1 MSTPTGHSSR
11 APSDLQR
18 FIDAQDAGGTYL
30 TALDELRRGRK
41 QSHWM
46 WFVFPQLLGLGT
58 SERARRYAI
67 ASLGEA
73 RAYLAHPVLGQRLRK
88 ATSILLDGPPRDA
101 QAVFGKVDAVKL
113 RSSMTLFNR
122 ASEDEE
128 LFGKVLERYFSGSED
143 PITARLL
150 STP

>member
-1 MSTPTGHSSR
+1 
-11 APSDLQR
+11 
-18 FIDAQDAGGTYL
+18 
-30 TALDELRRGRK
+30 
-41 QSHWM
+41 M
-46 WFVFPQLLGLGT
+46 WFVFPQLLGLGK